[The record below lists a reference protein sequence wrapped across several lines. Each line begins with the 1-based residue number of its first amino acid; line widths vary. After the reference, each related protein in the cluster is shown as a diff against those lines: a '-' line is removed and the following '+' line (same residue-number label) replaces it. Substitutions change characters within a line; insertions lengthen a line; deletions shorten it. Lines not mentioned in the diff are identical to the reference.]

1 MYTYYNYNTP
11 ISILSKQTT
20 LINIF
25 VLKSLIVYKKIMK
38 KIIYL
43 IICMLLANVTWSQ
56 DLHLGSSAAI
66 TTLPGGCVFVGGNV
80 SVDASAS
87 LTTTSDAT
95 ASGSFIVSGSTTGN
109 ITYKRYIEDTNWHL
123 VSAPV
128 KSQSIPSFVDAA
140 AGNAVKVR
148 STTGNH
154 AVAYYKNTNIA
165 GMRWTYHN
173 DSPVEENQEKLE
185 DFNTGQGYSM
195 KRTAAGDY
203 TFTGTM
209 ANADVSVTIPKI
221 TTDGTHLW
229 SAIGNPFP
237 SFLTVSE
244 ISAANPDALDNGA
257 FAFFYVWD
265 GTSYVPDNLSSSLQL
280 APGQA
285 FKVMARSNGLSFI
298 FPKSSQKHNSGVATF
313 YRPST
318 STPTISVHLTKA
330 TSSKSASLEFLDTST
345 TGLDVGYDA
354 GAYQDGAPSFSIN
367 THLVSDSQG
376 IDFTIQSLPTSF
388 LESEVAIPLSINA
401 GIDEEVT
408 FSVDTNNLPD
418 GISVYL
424 EDTLNNTFTN
434 LTDAPLTLKITAA
447 LSGIGRFYL
456 RTSSGVLSTEDSLVG
471 AFINLYKTSN
481 GTVKITG
488 LTAGSAATFSLF
500 TILGK
505 EVLATKFMAQNVQ
518 EISLPQSL
526 STGVYIV
533 SVVSDL
539 GTFHKKIIIE

>member
-95 ASGSFIVSGSTTGN
+95 ASGSFIVSGNTTGN
-109 ITYKRYIEDTNWHL
+109 ITYKRYIADTDWHL

-140 AGNAVKVR
+140 AGNAVKV
-148 STTGNH
+148 STLTDSH

-354 GAYQDGAPSFSIN
+354 GAYQDGTPPFSIN

-376 IDFTIQSLPTSF
+376 IDFTRQSLPTSS
-388 LESEVAIPLSINA
+388 LDSEVAIPLSINA

-408 FSVDTNNLPD
+408 FSVDTNNVPD
-418 GISVYL
+418 GVSVYL

-434 LTDAPLTLKITAA
+434 LSDAPLALKITAA
-447 LSGIGRFYL
+447 LCGIGRFYL
-456 RTSSGVLSTEDSLVG
+456 RTTSGVLSTEDTLVG
-471 AFINLYKTSN
+471 ALINVYKTSN
-481 GTVKITG
+481 STVKITG
-488 LTAGSAATFSLF
+488 LTSGSAATFSLF
-500 TILGK
+500 TMSGQ
-505 EVLATKFMAQNVQ
+505 EVLATKFRAQNVQ
-518 EISLPQSL
+518 EISLPASL

-533 SVVSDL
+533 GVVSDL
-539 GTFHKKIIIE
+539 GTFHKKIVIE